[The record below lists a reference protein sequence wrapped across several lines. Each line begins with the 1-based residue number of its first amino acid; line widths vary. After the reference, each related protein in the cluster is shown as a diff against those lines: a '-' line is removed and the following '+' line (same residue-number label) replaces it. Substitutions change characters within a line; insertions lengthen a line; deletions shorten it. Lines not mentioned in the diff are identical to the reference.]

1 MDIVYWKSEIAN
13 FGDEL
18 NSTYWSTV
26 LGCDPKE
33 PLIYSVPL
41 LVLQTHHER
50 NQWVALRPELVAGFN
65 QRYPKSVAKG
75 EAILGIG
82 SILDYDTTSYSKVHV
97 LGTGSGFG
105 LYVICSG

>member
-26 LGCDPKE
+26 LGCDPK
-33 PLIYSVPL
+33 
-41 LVLQTHHER
+41 
-50 NQWVALRPELVAGFN
+50 
-65 QRYPKSVAKG
+65 SVAKG

-82 SILDYDTTSYSKVHV
+82 SILD
-97 LGTGSGFG
+97 
-105 LYVICSG
+105 